1 MHNLRRV
8 SNFTQVFLFYKQL
21 IIVVLYRETGINDCR
36 AIAHLHAESWRTT
49 YRGIMS
55 DAYLD
60 GDVFTERQAHW
71 QNRLGKPIE
80 NQYVLVAENEGQLLG
95 FVCVYG
101 ADNAKWGSLIDNLH
115 VRPDLKGQGIGKQ
128 LIQKAMVWAKENYP
142 NTGVYLWV
150 FEANLPS
157 RGFYE
162 AMGGTH
168 VERVL
173 HHNED
178 DTEGYALRYA
188 WL

>member
-8 SNFTQVFLFYKQL
+8 FNFTQVFYFYKQ
-21 IIVVLYRETGINDCR
+21 ITINMLYRKATLKDAV
-36 AIAHLHAESWRTT
+36 AIANLHAESWCNT
-49 YRGIMS
+49 YRGMMS

-60 GDVFTERQAHW
+60 GDVFTERQTHW
-71 QNRLGKPIE
+71 QKRFDAPTE

-101 ADNAKWGSLIDNLH
+101 ADDAKWGSLIDNLH
-115 VRPDLKGQGIGKQ
+115 VRPDLKRQSIGKQ
-128 LIQKAMVWAKENYP
+128 LIQKAMVWAQEKYP
-142 NTGVYLWV
+142 NQGIYLWV
-150 FEANLPS
+150 FEANMPS

-173 HHNED
+173 HHNAD
-178 DTEGYALRYA
+178 DTEGYALRYV
-188 WL
+188 W

>member
-1 MHNLRRV
+1 MIFR
-8 SNFTQVFLFYKQL
+8 KA
-21 IIVVLYRETGINDCR
+21 EKNDV
-36 AIAHLHAESWRTT
+36 ATIANLHAESWRKT
-49 YRGIMS
+49 YRGMMS

-60 GDVFTERQAHW
+60 GNVFAERQTHW
-71 QNRLGKPIE
+71 QNRLGTPTE
-80 NQYVLVAENEGQLLG
+80 NQYILVAENEGELLG

-101 ADNAKWGSLIDNLH
+101 ADDTKWGSLIDNLH

-142 NTGVYLWV
+142 KQGVYLWV

-162 AMGGTH
+162 AMGGVN

-178 DTEGYALRYA
+178 NTEGYALRYV
-188 WL
+188 W